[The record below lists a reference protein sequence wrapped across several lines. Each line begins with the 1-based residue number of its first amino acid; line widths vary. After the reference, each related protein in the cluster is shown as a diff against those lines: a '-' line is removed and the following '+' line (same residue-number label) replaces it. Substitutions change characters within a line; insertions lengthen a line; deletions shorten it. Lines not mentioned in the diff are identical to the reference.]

1 LLNNQN
7 EKKKYFCFVPH
18 TTNNFEKR
26 EKKAQKSKE
35 RNRKRNNKNDNKQPN
50 DVKKKE
56 GKTKFN
62 KNGHGKKKKFVS
74 IERKIFCLIA
84 VKKTVVS
91 VIVAHIIHALKVN
104 AFTLR
109 YH

>member
-1 LLNNQN
+1 MFRFTYNKQ
-7 EKKKYFCFVPH
+7 H
-18 TTNNFEKR
+18 FEKR

-62 KNGHGKKKKFVS
+62 KNGHGKKKINLFN
-74 IERKIFCLIA
+74 RKKNILLGSSE
-84 VKKTVVS
+84 KTVVS